1 MAYGLRRYELRKL
14 KEHNIHFAIFCSSHN
29 PTGRVWEREEI
40 EKAMEIY
47 KANECVVI
55 SDEIWSDLTLPG
67 FKHIPTQSVSKDAR
81 ERTIALYAP
90 SKTFN
95 LAGLERPAHH
105 LQPHGARPCGE
116 GFVPFSLQF
125 SERTLCSCADRR
137 LPAGGIPVG
146 G

>member
-1 MAYGLRRYELRKL
+1 MDRKL
-14 KEHNIHFAIFCSSHN
+14 KEHNIHFAIFCSPHN

-95 LAGLERPAHH
+95 LAGLVGSYHIIYNRMLRDRVEKA
-105 LQPHGARPCGE
+105 
-116 GFVPFSLQF
+116 FSLQF